1 MVKDMRRKDRE
12 IKDYNKMLKI
22 IDQCDCIRIGFQEPQ
37 GTYILPLNFGYESQ
51 EDQLTFYF
59 HGAKEGKKVELT
71 KEQNIVGFELDTKH
85 ELVQHQTACGYS
97 YLYQS
102 IIGKGKLEIL
112 DTKEDKIQ
120 GLTKI
125 MSHYSDKADWT
136 FAEQMVNSVNV
147 WKLTVTE
154 WSCKEH

>member
-85 ELVQHQTACGYS
+85 ELVQHQTACGFS

-112 DTKEDKIQ
+112 DTK
-120 GLTKI
+120 
-125 MSHYSDKADWT
+125 
-136 FAEQMVNSVNV
+136 
-147 WKLTVTE
+147 
-154 WSCKEH
+154 

>member
-1 MVKDMRRKDRE
+1 MRRKDRE
-12 IKDYNKMLKI
+12 IKDYNKMLKVI
-22 IDQCDCIRIGFQEPQ
+22 ENCDCIRIGFQEQ
-37 GTYILPLNFGYESQ
+37 EGIYILPLNFGYESK
-51 EDQLTFYF
+51 EEQLTFYF

-85 ELVQHQTACGYS
+85 ELVENKTACGFS

-112 DTKEDKIQ
+112 DTKEEKIQ

-125 MSHYSDKADWT
+125 MSHYYDKSDWT
-136 FAEQMVNSVNV
+136 FIDQMVNSVNV

>member
-1 MVKDMRRKDRE
+1 MRRKDRE
-12 IKDYNKMLKI
+12 IKDYKKILEI
-22 IDQCDCIRIGFQEPQ
+22 IDNCDCIRIGFKEQE
-37 GTYILPLNFGYESQ
+37 GTYILPLNFGYESK

-59 HGAKEGKKVELT
+59 HGAKEGKKVERT

-85 ELVQHQTACGYS
+85 ELVENKTACGFS

-112 DTKEDKIQ
+112 DTKESKIQ

-125 MSHYSDKADWT
+125 MNHYSDKADWE
-136 FAEQMVNSVNV
+136 FAEQMVDRVNV

-154 WSCKEH
+154 LSCKEH

>member
-59 HGAKEGKKVELT
+59 HGAKRT
-71 KEQNIVGFELDTKH
+71 KYRRIRIRYKTWTSTTPNSLWIFLSISKYHRKRKIRNPRYQRRQNSRFNKDHESLLWQSWLDFCRTD
-85 ELVQHQTACGYS
+85 G
-97 YLYQS
+97 
-102 IIGKGKLEIL
+102 
-112 DTKEDKIQ
+112 
-120 GLTKI
+120 
-125 MSHYSDKADWT
+125 
-136 FAEQMVNSVNV
+136 
-147 WKLTVTE
+147 
-154 WSCKEH
+154 

>member
-1 MVKDMRRKDRE
+1 MRRKDRE
-12 IKDYNKMLKI
+12 IKDYGKMLEI
-22 IDQCDCIRIGFQEPQ
+22 MDQCDCIRIGFQEPQ

-51 EDQLTFYF
+51 NNLLTFYF

-85 ELVQHQTACGYS
+85 ELVENKTACGFS

-125 MSHYSDKADWT
+125 MSHYSDKSDWT
-136 FAEQMVNSVNV
+136 FADQMVNSVNV

>member
-1 MVKDMRRKDRE
+1 MRRKDRE

-85 ELVQHQTACGYS
+85 ELVQHQTACGFS

-112 DTKEDKIQ
+112 DTK
-120 GLTKI
+120 
-125 MSHYSDKADWT
+125 
-136 FAEQMVNSVNV
+136 
-147 WKLTVTE
+147 
-154 WSCKEH
+154 

>member
-1 MVKDMRRKDRE
+1 MRRKDRE
-12 IKDYNKMLKI
+12 IKDYKKMLEI
-22 IDQCDCIRIGFQEPQ
+22 IDQCDCIRIGFRESQ

-51 EDQLTFYF
+51 KEQLIIYF
-59 HGAKEGKKVELT
+59 HGAKEGKKAELT
-71 KEQNIVGFELDTKH
+71 KEQSIVGFELDTKH
-85 ELVQHQTACGYS
+85 ELVQNQTACGFS

-112 DTKEDKIQ
+112 DVKESKIQ

-125 MSHYSDKADWT
+125 MSHYAGKSDWIFED
-136 FAEQMVNSVNV
+136 QMVDRVNV